1 MSDESPRALA
11 AFDAYCELGPD
22 RSLAKLADKWGKN
35 KSYVN
40 QLQRWSSQYSWQARV
55 KKFDHDQAL
64 ARQKRRARQ
73 LDDMLDRQAQQ
84 GERATQLALETI
96 EKLQRYDEL
105 QGQQAVTLF
114 KAGADVEYRARG
126 GAERVELTGK
136 DGGPVVNSVTVDGT
150 LISFNLREL
159 TREEIDLVKAIAKS
173 MHDRQAG
180 DEKDDGDEAE
190 TSNA

>member
-22 RSLAKLADKWGKN
+22 RSLAKLRERYSQIGS
-35 KSYVN
+35 KSIPT
-40 QLQRWSSQYSWQARV
+40 LATFKRWSSDHNWQARV

-73 LDDMLDRQAQQ
+73 LDEMLDRQAQQ
-84 GERATQLALETI
+84 GERATKLALETV
-96 EKLQRYDEL
+96 EKLQRSDEL
-105 QGQQAVTLF
+105 QGQQAVQLF

-126 GAERVELTGK
+126 GAERVEVTGK
-136 DGGPVVNSVTVDGT
+136 DGGPVVQSVTVDGT

-159 TREEIDLVKAIAKS
+159 TRERSEERRVGKECRS
-173 MHDRQAG
+173 RWSPYH
-180 DEKDDGDEAE
+180 
-190 TSNA
+190 